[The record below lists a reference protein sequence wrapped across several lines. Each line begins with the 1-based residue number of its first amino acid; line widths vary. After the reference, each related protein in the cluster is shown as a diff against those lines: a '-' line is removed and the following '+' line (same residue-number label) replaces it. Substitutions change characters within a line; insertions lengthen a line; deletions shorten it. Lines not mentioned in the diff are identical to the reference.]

1 MQRKLEKEY
10 PIVKRKRNTN
20 MNPRVVHK
28 HLLVRAEVNSP
39 PLYKDREKLDNE
51 MKSLIKN
58 IDMNILSGPHT
69 KWSDVEDNEGYS
81 SVAIIDTSSITF
93 HSWIHG
99 LIQLDVYSCKDFPL
113 KKIFMWLAQFDI
125 EKIDY
130 KYIDRDKGFK
140 DLNENQLSW
149 WDKEYYNKIEKLKQ
163 KDPFIYK

>member
-1 MQRKLEKEY
+1 
-10 PIVKRKRNTN
+10 
-20 MNPRVVHK
+20 MNPRLVHK

-39 PLYKDREKLDNE
+39 PLYKDREKVDNE

-69 KWSDVEDNEGYS
+69 KWSDVEGNEGYS

-93 HSWIHG
+93 HSWLDG
-99 LIQLDVYSCKDFPL
+99 VIQLDVYSCKDFEI

-125 EKIDY
+125 EKLDY

-140 DLNENQLSW
+140 TLDNNELSW
-149 WDKEYYNKIEKLKQ
+149 WDSKYYNKMEELKQ

>member
-1 MQRKLEKEY
+1 
-10 PIVKRKRNTN
+10 
-20 MNPRVVHK
+20 MNPRLVHK

-39 PLYKDREKLDNE
+39 PLYKDREKVDNE

-69 KWSDVEDNEGYS
+69 KWSDVEGNEGYS

-93 HSWIHG
+93 HSWLDG
-99 LIQLDVYSCKDFPL
+99 VIQLDVYSCKDFEI

-125 EKIDY
+125 EKLDY

-140 DLNENQLSW
+140 TLDNNELS
-149 WDKEYYNKIEKLKQ
+149 
-163 KDPFIYK
+163 